1 MPAVV
6 RVKRRVDEEPLSAF
20 VLNSKRRRLDEND
33 GAAANKEELST
44 LLKFA
49 GTINEQDDSATT
61 QYARLTKEEAKELV
75 LRKTRKPINATEK
88 ARQEMRKNLQ
98 EQRFRVV
105 NCLRTTLDSNE
116 NNANETSKEITIVDI
131 EKHNTNEKTNEAND
145 KPTSMMPLGVTS
157 TSLPQNASGLEQAST
172 SAAAAAAALTLT
184 TGTAMSM
191 PSDSDTGYVY
201 DLYIPDNEQH
211 ADYVDLLDENYL
223 SVRPFDDLIYEDR
236 YNNDDQDD
244 EYDSEDSNQENYF
257 GNEYP
262 DEDDDKAM
270 NSDRDDDDDDEEEN
284 DDAVHLA
291 RGLDKFVFG
300 EDDEE
305 DESGASSS
313 DDDGNY
319 YNAYRD
325 PYVHSID
332 PEEDNFCEDVDSCD
346 VDRYGMAYARY
357 KARVLKKS
365 KPKLE
370 DEEEED
376 DDGNSES
383 ERSNYGD
390 TSSEASYIDEYYD
403 SLPGDYY

>member
-105 NCLRTTLDSNE
+105 NCLRTTLESNE

-184 TGTAMSM
+184 TGTTMSM

-244 EYDSEDSNQENYF
+244 EYDSDDSNQENYF

-262 DEDDDKAM
+262 DEDEDKAM
-270 NSDRDDDDDDEEEN
+270 NSDRDDDDEEEN

-305 DESGASSS
+305 DELGSSSS

-357 KARVLKKS
+357 KARVLKKL